1 MQSLLFIVLG
11 LVLLVA
17 GGEFLVRG
25 ASGLALKMKITPLIV
40 GLTIVSFATSAP
52 ELIVSVQASLNNH
65 PDIAIGNVVG
75 SNIANVGLILGLTA
89 LFFVMPVTWRVYRND
104 WWAMIFSSILL
115 GVFIYDDKLVAWEG
129 ILLVA
134 GLVGYLLLK
143 VRENK
148 NQQDVADDLPEGA
161 DKMKTWLLG
170 LFIIAAVFSLRY
182 GAEFLVRGAVD
193 VAALMGIEERV
204 VSLTIVAFGTSVPEL
219 AASLMAAFR
228 GQREMA
234 IGNVIGSNI
243 FNILSVLGFS
253 SIITDIPVQS
263 ASTFNFDF
271 WWMLGFA
278 LIIWP
283 LMSFLSKGKLG
294 RVEGA
299 ILFLA
304 YGTYIYLL
312 V

>member
-1 MQSLLFIVLG
+1 MQSILFIVLG

-89 LFFVMPVTWRVYRND
+89 LAFIMPVTWRVYRKD
-104 WWAMIFSSILL
+104 WWVMIFSSLLL
-115 GVFIYDDKLVAWEG
+115 GVFIYDDILVAWEG
-129 ILLVA
+129 LVLVA
-134 GLVGYLLLK
+134 GLVAYLVMK
-143 VRENK
+143 VSENK
-148 NQQDVADDLPEGA
+148 NQQGQSEDIPEGA
-161 DKMKTWLLG
+161 DNMKVWLLSVFV
-170 LFIIAAVFSLRY
+170 LAAIVSLRY

-193 VAALMGIEERV
+193 VASLMGVEERV
-204 VSLTIVAFGTSVPEL
+204 VSLTVVAFGTSVPEL

-263 ASTFNFDF
+263 ASTLNFDF

-278 LIIWP
+278 IIVWP

-299 ILFLA
+299 ILFAA
-304 YGTYIYLL
+304 YIFYIYLL

>member
-1 MQSLLFIVLG
+1 
-11 LVLLVA
+11 
-17 GGEFLVRG
+17 
-25 ASGLALKMKITPLIV
+25 MKITPLIV

>member
-148 NQQDVADDLPEGA
+148 NQQDVEDDLPEGA
-161 DKMKTWLLG
+161 DKMKTWILG
-170 LFIIAAVFSLRY
+170 LFIVAAVFSLRY

-193 VAALMGIEERV
+193 VAALIGIEERV

>member
-1 MQSLLFIVLG
+1 MTSLLFIVLG

-52 ELIVSVQASLNNH
+52 ELIVSVQASLNQH

-75 SNIANVGLILGLTA
+75 SNIANVGLILGITA
-89 LFFVMPVTWRVYRND
+89 LAFVMPVTWKEYRKD
-104 WWAMIFSSILL
+104 WWAMVISSLVL
-115 GVFIYDDKLVAWEG
+115 GVFIYDDLLSAWEG
-129 ILLVA
+129 MALVA
-134 GLVGYLLLK
+134 GLVFYLVMK

-148 NQQDVADDLPEGA
+148 SQQEACEEIPEGA
-161 DKMKTWLLG
+161 DKMKVWHMLL
-170 LFIIAAVFSLRY
+170 FVIAAIVSLRY
-182 GAEFLVRGAVD
+182 GAEFLVKGAVD
-193 VAALMGIEERV
+193 VADLMGVEERV
-204 VSLTIVAFGTSVPEL
+204 ISLTVVAFGTSIPEL
-219 AASLMAAFR
+219 AASLMAAFK
-228 GQREMA
+228 GHREMA

-263 ASTFNFDF
+263 ESTFGFDL

-278 LIIWP
+278 LVIWP
-283 LMSFLSKGKLG
+283 LMSFFSKGKLG
-294 RVEGA
+294 RVEGT
-299 ILFLA
+299 ILFGA
-304 YGTYIYLL
+304 YILYIALL

>member
-52 ELIVSVQASLNNH
+52 ELIVSVQASLNDH

-89 LFFVMPVTWRVYRND
+89 LVFVMPVTWRVYRKD
-104 WWAMIFSSILL
+104 WWAMIFASILL

-170 LFIIAAVFSLRY
+170 LFIVAAVFSLRY

-299 ILFLA
+299 ILFFA